1 MDKILKR
8 SDKLAF
14 YEIDGTYNRMRGFT
28 DFSMSKNPTE
38 YTRKYVD
45 EQSERNDVV
54 GYNPSITFAFDRFSD
69 DAVHSDMVAI
79 ADSEAVGADA
89 VRSIVIVD
97 TTKETENGFYAQKR
111 DFAVIPDSEGNDSDT
126 YTYSGSLKA
135 NGAIVVGY
143 ATTDDEW
150 QTITFTAE

>member
-8 SDKLAF
+8 SEKLAF
-14 YEIDGTYNRMRGFT
+14 FCVDDSYTRMRGFT

-38 YTRKYVD
+38 YSRKYVD
-45 EQSERNDVV
+45 EESERNDVV
-54 GYNPSITFAFDRFSD
+54 GYNPSISFAFDRFSD

-79 ADSEAVGADA
+79 ADNEAVGADA

-97 TTKETENGFYAQKR
+97 TTKQSGNGYYAQKR
-111 DFAVIPDSEGNDSDT
+111 DFSVIPDAEGNDSDT

-135 NGAIVVGY
+135 NGAVITGT
-143 ATTDDEW
+143 ATSEDGW
-150 QTITFTAE
+150 QTAVFAAE

>member
-14 YEIDGTYNRMRGFT
+14 YGIDDTFMRMRGFT
-28 DFSMSKNPTE
+28 DFSMSKNPSE

-45 EQSERNDVV
+45 EETERNDVV
-54 GYNPSITFAFDRFSD
+54 GYNPTISFAFDRFSED
-69 DAVHSDMVAI
+69 PVHADMVGI
-79 ADSEAVGADA
+79 ADSEAIGADA

-97 TTKETENGFYAQKR
+97 ITKPAESGYNAQKR
-111 DFAVIPDSEGNDSDT
+111 DFSVIPDSEGSDSET

-135 NGAIVVGY
+135 NGAVVNGI
-143 ATTDDEW
+143 ASSEDGW
-150 QTITFTAE
+150 QTITFVEQ

>member
-14 YEIDGTYNRMRGFT
+14 YEIDGTYKRMRGFT
-28 DFSMSKNPTE
+28 DFSVSKNPTA

-69 DAVHSDMVAI
+69 DAVHSDMVSI
-79 ADSEAVGADA
+79 ADTEAVGADA

-97 TTKETENGFYAQKR
+97 ITKETENGYFAQKR

-135 NGAIVVGY
+135 NGAIVTGY
-143 ATTDDEW
+143 AQTSDNW
-150 QTITFTAE
+150 QTVTFAEE